1 MPRRDRI
8 DTLLR
13 KGSNMKKQT
22 KNNWL
27 FTGIG
32 FLAGTAGIAA
42 ITSETAKK
50 GYVHAMAQG
59 MKCKKGYQDMVEA
72 AKAEYD
78 DIVAQATYI
87 SVSEEEVEAAKAEA
101 DAE

>member
-1 MPRRDRI
+1 
-8 DTLLR
+8 
-13 KGSNMKKQT
+13 MKAQT
-22 KNNWL
+22 KNNL
-27 FTGIG
+27 LYTGIG
-32 FLAGTAGIAA
+32 FLIGTAGIAA

-59 MKCKKGYQDMVEA
+59 MKCKKGYQDMVES

-87 SVSEEEVEAAKAEA
+87 SVSDEEIEAAKAEVEA
-101 DAE
+101 APEAKTKKAAE

>member
-1 MPRRDRI
+1 
-8 DTLLR
+8 
-13 KGSNMKKQT
+13 MKAQT
-22 KNNWL
+22 KNNL
-27 FTGIG
+27 LYTGIG
-32 FLAGTAGIAA
+32 FLIGTAGIAA

-59 MKCKKGYQDMVEA
+59 MKCKKGYQDMVES

-87 SVSEEEVEAAKAEA
+87 SVSDEEIEAAKAEVEA
-101 DAE
+101 ALEAKTKKAAE

>member
-1 MPRRDRI
+1 
-8 DTLLR
+8 
-13 KGSNMKKQT
+13 MKKQT

-32 FLAGTAGIAA
+32 FLIGTAGIAA
-42 ITSETAKK
+42 VTSETAKR

-59 MKCKKGYQDMVEA
+59 MKCKKSYQDMVEN

-78 DIVAQATYI
+78 DMVAQATYI
-87 SVSEEEVEAAKAEA
+87 SVSDEEAAAAKAEA
-101 DAE
+101 E